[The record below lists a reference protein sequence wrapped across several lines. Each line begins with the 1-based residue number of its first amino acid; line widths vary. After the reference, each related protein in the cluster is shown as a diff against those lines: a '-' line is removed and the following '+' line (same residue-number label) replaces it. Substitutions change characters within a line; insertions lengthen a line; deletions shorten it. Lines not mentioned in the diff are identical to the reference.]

1 MDLEEIDFD
10 FTTYLT
16 GFDTTVQSGLIDLGT
31 NRGTNI
37 HYPDRGNDF
46 EAEATSG
53 YFVEGEQLQ
62 HSANFTALDTKAFI
76 NKNIKEIQRLS
87 ESSIEDTVDREKF
100 ITANPI
106 IRTIDL
112 VPSQLGLTTVVLQSV
127 FVSANDEQI
136 GQEFTTVI

>member
-1 MDLEEIDFD
+1 M
-10 FTTYLT
+10 
-16 GFDTTVQSGLIDLGT
+16 GT
-31 NRGTNI
+31 K
-37 HYPDRGNDF
+37 
-46 EAEATSG
+46 E
-53 YFVEGEQLQ
+53 
-62 HSANFTALDTKAFI
+62 FI

-106 IRTIDL
+106 IRTLDL
-112 VPSQLGLTTVVLQSV
+112 VPSQLGLTTVVLQSI